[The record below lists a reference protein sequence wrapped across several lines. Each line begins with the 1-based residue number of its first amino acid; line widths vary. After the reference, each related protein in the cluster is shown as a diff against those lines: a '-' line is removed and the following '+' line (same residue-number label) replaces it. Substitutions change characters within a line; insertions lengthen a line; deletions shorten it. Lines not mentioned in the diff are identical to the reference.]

1 MFRSITDA
9 IDRDKDYPERQ
20 FKIEILS
27 RVLNGE
33 IYDHLQYGF
42 HQEKNGADEY
52 IPLRQRRPC
61 VKYALCRS
69 VVDDSVSLLF
79 SEGHFPTVQCE
90 DEVTR
95 GTLAAII
102 KESKLNEVMI
112 DAATRGSVGSVAVF
126 LRILANRVFFS
137 TSPTTYLTPI
147 WQADAPDTLQKVIY
161 KQKFKGQSLIN
172 SGWSVDDKD
181 ETYWLQREWDDSTDT
196 YMVPYKVSDESPT
209 VTPDTNRVITHNL
222 GFVPIAWIKNLPGG
236 DDIDG
241 GCTFKDAIDTNIEID
256 YQLSQCGRGL
266 KYSADPTLLIKEPAS
281 SDGAMV
287 KGAGNAIV
295 VDKDGDAKL
304 LEINGSAASAV
315 IEYVQELRKI
325 AIESIHGNKADSDK
339 LSAAQSGRAME
350 MLNQALV
357 WLADRLRI
365 SYGEGALLSLLKM
378 VIKASSSFSL
388 VVDGEKVAPMD
399 PGKKISLKW
408 PAWFAPT
415 YTDAQYKAGTLTNLR
430 DSHLMSTETAV
441 GALAEDY
448 DIEDVPAELARIKA
462 DKAEDPPPTKT
473 NLNIVEKA

>member
-1 MFRSITDA
+1 M
-9 IDRDKDYPERQ
+9 
-20 FKIEILS
+20 
-27 RVLNGE
+27 
-33 IYDHLQYGF
+33 
-42 HQEKNGADEY
+42 
-52 IPLRQRRPC
+52 
-61 VKYALCRS
+61 KYALCRS

-90 DEVTR
+90 DETTR
-95 GTLAAII
+95 ETLAAII

-126 LRILANRVFFS
+126 LRILANRVFFNAS
-137 TSPTTYLTPI
+137 TTTYLTPI
-147 WQADAPDTLQKVIY
+147 WQADAPDTLQKVVY
-161 KQKFKGQSLIN
+161 KQKFKGQALIDA
-172 SGWSVDDKD
+172 GWMVADKD
-181 ETYWLQREWDDSTDT
+181 ERYWLQREWDDSTDT
-196 YMVPYKVSDESPT
+196 YMVPYKVSDENPKP
-209 VTPDTNRVITHNL
+209 TPDTQRVVTHSL
-222 GFVPIAWIKNLPGG
+222 GFVPVVWIKNLPGG

-325 AIESIHGNKADSDK
+325 ALESIHGNKADSDK

-350 MLNQALV
+350 LLNQALV

-378 VIKASSSFSL
+378 IVKASETFAL
-388 VVDGEKVAPMD
+388 VVDGEKVEPMKSD
-399 PGKKISLKW
+399 DKISLKW

-415 YTDAQYKAGTLTNLR
+415 QTDAQAKAATLTNLR
-430 DSHLMSTETAV
+430 DGHLMSTETAV

-448 DIEDVPAELARIKA
+448 DIEDVPAELAKIKQ
-462 DKAEDPPPTKT
+462 DRLDDPPPTAT
-473 NLNIVEKA
+473 NLNIAEKA